1 MDKHKNAPKRRK
13 IGERPKYAYQ
23 AGDSVGRRE
32 LHYVMKQ
39 FARYIETV
47 TLKRDDENFDGS
59 DTRPRNIAVMMILN
73 KVSRSSMNGGARKA
87 YDKAKR
93 HKPEFILIAESQ
105 IDCKDVITAFS
116 ECCTTKQHLN
126 KVDDYDFSWI
136 KPDEATGLIQVAID
150 KFIEKEKKKRQSWN
164 TKNQVSLEEIQ
175 DSVVDNGVGTI
186 FK

>member
-1 MDKHKNAPKRRK
+1 
-13 IGERPKYAYQ
+13 
-23 AGDSVGRRE
+23 
-32 LHYVMKQ
+32 
-39 FARYIETV
+39 
-47 TLKRDDENFDGS
+47 
-59 DTRPRNIAVMMILN
+59 
-73 KVSRSSMNGGARKA
+73 MNGGARKA

-126 KVDDYDFSWI
+126 KADDYDFSWI

-175 DSVVDNGVGTI
+175 DSVVENGVGTI